1 MNFYAVKKDRGR
13 KIFRKINIQT
23 ADWTKTFFKSSVCD
37 AEIRRNR
44 QTRFALQIFA
54 QSRVKR
60 LSRRRAD
67 AIRARSQDQRRTFF
81 GFRHGDEIRQRR
93 HFSRQRIVFHADRQA
108 RIYLIRQS
116 VAPFGAVDYVW
127 NKPRSKSPFI
137 FDLSCPAHGAT
148 FARSERSGRN
158 ARHF

>member
-1 MNFYAVKKDRGR
+1 MNFYAVKQNRGR

-23 ADWTKTFFKSSVCD
+23 ADRTKAFFKSSVSD

-44 QTRFALQIFA
+44 QTRFALHIFA

-60 LSRRRAD
+60 LSRRRSD
-67 AIRARSQDQRRTFF
+67 AIRTRSQDQCRTFF
-81 GFRHGDEIRQRR
+81 GFRYGDEICQRR
-93 HFSRQRIVFHADRQA
+93 NFSRQRIVFDADRQA
-108 RIYLIRQS
+108 RIYLISQS
-116 VAPFGAVDYVW
+116 VSPFGAVQNIG

-158 ARHF
+158 ARRF